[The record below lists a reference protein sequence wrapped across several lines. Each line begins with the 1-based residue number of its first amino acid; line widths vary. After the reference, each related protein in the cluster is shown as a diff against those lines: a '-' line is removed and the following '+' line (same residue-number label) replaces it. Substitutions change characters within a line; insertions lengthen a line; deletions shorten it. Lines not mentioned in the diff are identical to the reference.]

1 MRFARTRVLLAAGV
15 LAAAATGT
23 AAVLAGGA
31 AASPASGSVVLVQC
45 NGHAQVKP
53 GKTDQP
59 CMPSQEFFTGLKWTS
74 WKSVAYGSGTIKVN
88 NCTPSCANGK
98 FIGYPI
104 LTVLWR
110 AEPRPG
116 HAGQEY
122 FTRLTFIF
130 TGKRSNHG
138 PAARTVTLKNGQS

>member
-1 MRFARTRVLLAAGV
+1 MRLARTRILLAAGV

-31 AASPASGSVVLVQC
+31 AASTASSSVVLVQC
-45 NGHAQVKP
+45 NGHGQVKP

-59 CMPSQEFFTGLKWTS
+59 GCMPSQEFFTGLKWTS
-74 WKSVAYGSGTIKVN
+74 WKSVGYGSGTLKVN
-88 NCTPSCANGK
+88 NCIPTCAHGK
-98 FIGYPI
+98 FISYPI

-122 FTRLTFIF
+122 FSRLTFIF
-130 TGKRSNHG
+130 TGKRSNRG
-138 PAARTVTLKNGQS
+138 PAARTYTLLSS